1 MERPYPG
8 RAIINN
14 TFNGL
19 EVIIPSKKSWAVNLF
34 LFVWLSV
41 WSIGEYTVVSEVV
54 NSIDKLDAGH
64 LFSAFWIVSWT
75 VAGFSAFSVFIW
87 NLIGK
92 EVILFTST
100 QLEVKKIGTLFFR
113 PKTYSLI
120 EAKHFRAVEMHY
132 DSTEKDKQNDQGP
145 FDDTGTIH
153 FDYGF
158 QTVQCASGITV
169 AEAELIFEK
178 LTQRGIKLNR

>member
-8 RAIINN
+8 SAIINN

-19 EVIIPSKKSWAVNLF
+19 EVVIPSKKNWFVNVF
-34 LFVWLSV
+34 LFVWLGGWSV
-41 WSIGEYTVVSEVV
+41 GECFAISEL
-54 NSIDKLDAGH
+54 IKPIEKLDSSL
-64 LFSAFWIVSWT
+64 LFTAFWLVGWT
-75 VAGFSAFSVFIW
+75 FGGFVAICVFIW

-132 DSTEKDKQNDQGP
+132 NSTEKGKQNDQGP

-153 FDYGF
+153 FDYGL
-158 QTVQCASGITV
+158 QTVQIASGISV

-178 LTQRGIKLNR
+178 LRQRGIKLN